1 MFLRRFQKR
10 KNGKSHVYWALV
22 ETYRTAKGPRQRIVS
37 YLGELKES
45 EQSGWAQLSAKLN
58 TTSGDQQKPSR
69 VQQSLFDPLPHD
81 DEVDAKLGSQPVRVD
96 LKGIRLGV

>member
-45 EQSGWAQLSAKLN
+45 EQSGWAQLAAKLDGKEACDPN
-58 TTSGDQQKPSR
+58 EPNASGQ
-69 VQQSLFDPLPHD
+69 VQTRH
-81 DEVDAKLGSQPVRVD
+81 
-96 LKGIRLGV
+96 